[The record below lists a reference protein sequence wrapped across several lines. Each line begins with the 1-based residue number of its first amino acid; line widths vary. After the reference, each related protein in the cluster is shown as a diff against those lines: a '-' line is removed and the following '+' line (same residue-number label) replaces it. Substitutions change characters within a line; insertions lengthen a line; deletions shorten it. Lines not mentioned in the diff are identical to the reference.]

1 MEWGTDMKKTVY
13 LLALSALLLG
23 GCSESDDS
31 TMIASAADQ
40 TNDIPGYY
48 DGYVLSPQVTDD
60 RLLQETGQNKRDA
73 KGEAT
78 VKAVNM
84 DSETYKVG
92 PVELIVAESKIL
104 QLEPDYSL
112 IDFFHSYTHEQ
123 EFEVVKMFVE
133 ITNTSDEPI
142 HFAPVALLETAEEEL
157 KLWEDDIYLEE
168 LNGELAPGE
177 TKTGNVG
184 FIIEKGGIES
194 INITTSDV
202 FDSKDK
208 QIAKAVEFNTQFE

>member
-31 TMIASAADQ
+31 TMVASAADQ

-48 DGYVLSPQVTDD
+48 DDYVLSPQVTDD
-60 RLLQETGQNKRDA
+60 RLLQEDGQNKRDA

-84 DSETYKVG
+84 DSETYEVG
-92 PVELIVAESKIL
+92 PVELTVAEAKIL
-104 QLEPDYSL
+104 QLEPDHSL

-168 LNGELAPGE
+168 LNGELAAGE
-177 TKTGNVG
+177 TKRGNVG
-184 FIIEKGGIES
+184 FIIEEGETDS
-194 INITTSDV
+194 IKTTTSNV
-202 FDSKDK
+202 FDSADK
-208 QIAKAVEFNTQFE
+208 QIAEAMEFNTQFE

>member
-1 MEWGTDMKKTVY
+1 M
-13 LLALSALLLG
+13 
-23 GCSESDDS
+23 
-31 TMIASAADQ
+31 
-40 TNDIPGYY
+40 
-48 DGYVLSPQVTDD
+48 
-60 RLLQETGQNKRDA
+60 
-73 KGEAT
+73 
-78 VKAVNM
+78 
-84 DSETYKVG
+84 
-92 PVELIVAESKIL
+92 
-104 QLEPDYSL
+104 
-112 IDFFHSYTHEQ
+112 
-123 EFEVVKMFVE
+123 KMFVE

>member
-84 DSETYKVG
+84 DSETYKAG

-123 EFEVVKMFVE
+123 EFEVMKMFVE
-133 ITNTSDEPI
+133 ITNTSGEPI